1 MLGVFPALTESFVL
15 REIRAVR
22 QRGIDVVICAARR
35 PVGGEDMV
43 RARPA
48 VAEAEHYYARPDRV
62 VSHAFANLLTL
73 IQRPVRYCSALR
85 RFIRAG
91 MGLPGAEARQLLYH
105 FFAGVGFGRDL
116 ARQGV
121 RHLHCHFT
129 SGANMALAA
138 NLVGDTSFSF
148 TAHASDDLFVRPL
161 LLDDKTE
168 RARFVAA
175 VCEYSRRYLDSVT
188 GYRYSSKLHRVYN
201 GVERRD
207 ARAARPETQT
217 PRIVSVGSL
226 LAPKGHATLIQACAA
241 LRARGCEF
249 RCRIVGEGPDR
260 PILERLIRDLG
271 LEGRVELTG
280 ALPLEAVYREMDQA
294 DIFALLCEIGPRG
307 YRDGFPTVVLEA
319 MAAELPVVATTIS
332 GLPEMVIDGVSGLLV
347 RERDVESAALAL
359 ERLVESA
366 DLRRSMG
373 GAGGAR
379 VRASFDIDQS
389 AGTLAALLKQAAE

>member
-1 MLGVFPALTESFVL
+1 MLGIFPALTESFVL

-35 PVGGEDMV
+35 PEGGEDMV

-48 VAEAEHYYARPDRV
+48 VAEAEHYYARPDRI

-73 IQRPVRYCSALR
+73 IQRPVRYVSALR
-85 RFIRAG
+85 RFVRAG
-91 MGLPGAEARQLLYH
+91 TALPDAEARQLLYH

-121 RHLHCHFT
+121 THLHCHFT

-161 LLDDKTE
+161 MLEEKTA

-207 ARAARPETQT
+207 ARPARPESSV

-241 LRARGCEF
+241 LCARGRDF

-260 PILERLIRDLG
+260 SMLERLIRDLG

-280 ALPLEAVYREMDQA
+280 ALPLESVYDEMDQA

-332 GLPEMVIDGVSGLLV
+332 GLPEMVDDGVTGLLV
-347 RERDVESAALAL
+347 RERDADGAAMAL
-359 ERLVESA
+359 ERLLASA

-373 GAGGAR
+373 SAGGAR
-379 VRASFDIDQS
+379 VRASFDIDRS
-389 AGTLAALLKQAAE
+389 AGELAALLGQAAG